1 MKTRRYEGWNLHR
14 YMYRWYCWGCGRVM
28 YESDYAWYYG
38 VANGPYCERCKES
51 LKTEDANELG
61 VLTHNP

>member
-14 YMYRWYCWGCGRVM
+14 YAHRWHCRDCGRTM

-38 VANGPYCERCKES
+38 IAIGPYCDRCKEV
-51 LKTEDANELG
+51 LKEEQVYESG